1 MFIVAPTTPTTSGT
15 RVGPR
20 FGDAK
25 PVPPPRR
32 RLLAATFAATF
43 AAAPGL
49 LALPKASAQ
58 ATPEQ
63 QPASI
68 LDAVSSSPLAAPG
81 RRVLVPADP
90 PLTESMVRRYTDLMA
105 FLYDLPMG
113 AAQRQKL
120 RDFVVGYWKSGDRP
134 QMKAV
139 LDFLRVEEAFAGR
152 TADERRFARYQIF
165 PELLKEAKKQQ
176 KGDPETAWLLSLYA
190 AAHPPLA
197 GGDPPLTREITD
209 ACAEAIC
216 FMAGEG
222 RGEHIAATPEFKN
235 EVAGAIAGR
244 YAGISPEARKQLAQM
259 PMRWLQLRASWPAY
273 AAADRERLRAQW
285 RSAFGHRGDPPAA
298 ARGAMG
304 GGGDEL
310 APLPTTEDL
319 LKTAKISESSAAWS
333 RDRYRQTGEPR
344 MLDQAKRYE
353 ADMHRLRRLAALPAR
368 ERPRINRKVLMAL
381 DYDKVPREYREV
393 RSRLDTEERQQL
405 SAALSGRSGAHTGLI
420 GILNTM
426 HSGHVTIMRSMG
438 P

>member
-1 MFIVAPTTPTTSGT
+1 LS
-15 RVGPR
+15 R
-20 FGDAK
+20 FASCTLGERRFAALVDGDAVR
-25 PVPPPRR
+25 PLDSIAELGRE
-32 RLLAATFAATF
+32 
-43 AAAPGL
+43 
-49 LALPKASAQ
+49 
-58 ATPEQ
+58 TPAE
-63 QPASI
+63 
-68 LDAVSSSPLAAPG
+68 
-81 RRVLVPADP
+81 VLADP

-273 AAADRERLRAQW
+273 AAADRERLRAFE
-285 RSAFGHRGDPPAA
+285 RRERRPGERTTKADRRERRALSVRAKSARKVPVPPA
-298 ARGAMG
+298 
-304 GGGDEL
+304 
-310 APLPTTEDL
+310 P
-319 LKTAKISESSAAWS
+319 
-333 RDRYRQTGEPR
+333 
-344 MLDQAKRYE
+344 
-353 ADMHRLRRLAALPAR
+353 ADARRLYARLSRVIDEPAAMYAPSPTRTGAISCESLPMNA
-368 ERPRINRKVLMAL
+368 PSSITVGCLCT
-381 DYDKVPREYREV
+381 P
-393 RSRLDTEERQQL
+393 S
-405 SAALSGRSGAHTGLI
+405 
-420 GILNTM
+420 
-426 HSGHVTIMRSMG
+426 
-438 P
+438 